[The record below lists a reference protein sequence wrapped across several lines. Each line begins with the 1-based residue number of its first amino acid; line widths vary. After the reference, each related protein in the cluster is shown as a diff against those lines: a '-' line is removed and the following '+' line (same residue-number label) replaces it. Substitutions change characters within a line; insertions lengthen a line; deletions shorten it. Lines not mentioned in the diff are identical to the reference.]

1 MTIRTGQGESGTE
14 TILAIFRANGL
25 LLSAGDELAADVGLT
40 AARWQVLG
48 ALALATEPL
57 TVPQVA
63 RRMGLARQSVHAT
76 VKHLLGDGLVEL
88 VPNTDHQRSQ
98 LVCLTRKGLSK
109 FQAIDQLQAAWVN
122 QLVVGLTRSE
132 LKVTARVLGELCARL
147 EAARNEEGD
156 KG

>member
-1 MTIRTGQGESGTE
+1 M
-14 TILAIFRANGL
+14 
-25 LLSAGDELAADVGLT
+25 LS
-40 AARWQVLG
+40 
-48 ALALATEPL
+48 ALALAKEPL

-63 RRMGLARQSVHAT
+63 RRMGLTRQSVHAT
-76 VKHLLGDGLVEL
+76 VKYLLEGGLVEL
-88 VPNTDHQRSQ
+88 APNADHQRSQ